1 MRGKYHES
9 DMPQVGAVGFTR
21 GRNIGLS
28 FLESPMS
35 IDTEV
40 AEDESGEP
48 VFTMEGSTELTLG
61 DGECWIFDP
70 DFLHHDAEFEGVL
83 AVQFKDGGLYY
94 LDGMSRKW
102 VNVEGA
108 AAKTGKPSGIRSVQ

>member
-1 MRGKYHES
+1 M
-9 DMPQVGAVGFTR
+9 T
-21 GRNIGLS
+21 
-28 FLESPMS
+28 
-35 IDTEV
+35 IDTEA

-48 VFTMEGSTELTLG
+48 VFTMEGSTELTLH

-83 AVQFKDGGLYY
+83 ALQFKDGGLYY

-108 AAKTGKPSGIRSVQ
+108 SAKTGKPSGIRSVQ